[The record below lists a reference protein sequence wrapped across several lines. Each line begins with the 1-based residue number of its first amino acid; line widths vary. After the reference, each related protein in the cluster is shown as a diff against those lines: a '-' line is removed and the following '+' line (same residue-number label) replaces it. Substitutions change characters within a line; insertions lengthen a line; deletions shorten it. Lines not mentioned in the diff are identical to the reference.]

1 MKDRGVTEIITGER
15 GEGQLTRQGLEEYV
29 SDCVIFLDHRVIDQV
44 STRRLRVVKY
54 RGTTHGTNEY
64 PFLIDEDGFSVLP
77 VSGLALD
84 YEASSERI
92 SSGTPRLDNMLG
104 GKGFY
109 RGSTVL
115 VSGTAGTGKT
125 SLAAHFVHETC
136 RRGERCL
143 YFAFEESPSQ
153 LVRNMASIGMDLEPF
168 IRKGLLQ
175 IHSSRPALLGLEM
188 HLVRMHKHIEE
199 FSPAA
204 VVIDPISNFMA
215 AGNALDATAM
225 LMRLIDY
232 LKTRQ
237 VTALFTHLTSG
248 GDSPEGTELGVSSL
262 TDTWILLRTVEST
275 GRRDRGLYVL
285 KSRGMKHSSDI
296 RGYTITSEGLQLEA
310 EKPATKRK

>member
-1 MKDRGVTEIITGER
+1 
-15 GEGQLTRQGLEEYV
+15 
-29 SDCVIFLDHRVIDQV
+29 
-44 STRRLRVVKY
+44 
-54 RGTTHGTNEY
+54 
-64 PFLIDEDGFSVLP
+64 
-77 VSGLALD
+77 
-84 YEASSERI
+84 
-92 SSGTPRLDNMLG
+92 
-104 GKGFY
+104 
-109 RGSTVL
+109 
-115 VSGTAGTGKT
+115 
-125 SLAAHFVHETC
+125 
-136 RRGERCL
+136 
-143 YFAFEESPSQ
+143 
-153 LVRNMASIGMDLEPF
+153 
-168 IRKGLLQ
+168 
-175 IHSSRPALLGLEM
+175 
-188 HLVRMHKHIEE
+188 MHKHIEE